1 MKRMLIAL
9 TLAFII
15 SGTALAGETPGVGS
29 SVVGD
34 VPITGAAST
43 GETQTPPAPGEMPG
57 VGAATSSTTNT
68 NPSLVTTVLLT
79 IITTLIGR

>member
-1 MKRMLIAL
+1 MKRLLIAL
-9 TLAFII
+9 TLACVL
-15 SGTALAGETPGVGS
+15 SGTALAGEMPGVGS

-34 VPITGAAST
+34 VPTTGATS
-43 GETQTPPAPGEMPG
+43 GETQSPPVPGEMPG
-57 VGAATSSTTNT
+57 VGSATSSTINT